1 MVRTPVLCQET
12 TDMILLRYE
21 CRQPNCR
28 QDWECIEGDHPQP
41 ETCPECDRVGKLLER
56 LNTDEIDDNE

>member
-1 MVRTPVLCQET
+1 
-12 TDMILLRYE
+12 MILLRYE